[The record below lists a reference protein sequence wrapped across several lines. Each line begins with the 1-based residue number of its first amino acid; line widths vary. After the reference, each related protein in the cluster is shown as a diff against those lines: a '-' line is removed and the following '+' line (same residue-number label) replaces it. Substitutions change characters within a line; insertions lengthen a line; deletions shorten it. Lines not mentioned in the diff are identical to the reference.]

1 MQNLNYNSIGVPQD
15 VVFEHISIAKQCK
28 YGIVELGI
36 LYGETTGRLCHA
48 NKTVH
53 VYGID
58 PLIPDS
64 MNPILVGNIQR
75 IRDNT
80 NGCGNFT
87 FIKDYSYNVVTKWDK
102 RFDYLFIDAS
112 HIYEDVLRDFEDW
125 LPLLEP
131 NGIVSLHDSA
141 CDRGGP
147 HNWPGPS
154 KLAKELFTDSRV
166 QYIKTVYSLTIFM
179 KNDNTI

>member
-15 VVFEHISIAKQCK
+15 EVFEHISIAKQCK